1 MHTIEVIAPS
11 AVNETKESNSANDNS
26 IPDSSAKK
34 SDSHPKLV

>member
-11 AVNETKESNSANDNS
+11 AVNETKESTSVIDNS

-34 SDSHPKLV
+34 SDYHSKLV